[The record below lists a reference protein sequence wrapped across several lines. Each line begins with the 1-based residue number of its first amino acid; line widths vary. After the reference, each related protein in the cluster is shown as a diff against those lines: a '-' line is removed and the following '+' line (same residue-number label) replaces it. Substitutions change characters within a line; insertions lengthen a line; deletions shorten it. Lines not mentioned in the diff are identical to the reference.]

1 VRGGDACEESFVATD
16 ADADAARGGCFK
28 HRGAQM
34 AGGSWVHQ
42 HYPIRGLF
50 SPCLDTDIINASIC

>member
-28 HRGAQM
+28 HRGGPNGRWQLGPPAL
-34 AGGSWVHQ
+34 SD
-42 HYPIRGLF
+42 
-50 SPCLDTDIINASIC
+50 S